1 MGWWSVTILGGDL
14 PLDILDKVEDLTGLN
29 DLYPLAEINQDTKKQ
44 LKNKLDQNLELW
56 TSEILQDCEEDEQN
70 VVLQVLALIS
80 LAAGSNI
87 SNELKTRFVE
97 AAKNDEWANSTE
109 KDPDVP
115 QRKLIMK
122 QLIDALETH
131 DGKSVL
137 LQEETL
143 MESFSKSEDQSMIN
157 KNTQKSQ
164 NITDAELD
172 EYIRKEYGN
181 PEDLI
186 PDLPLHLQESVK
198 KLRESEE
205 ELKQIL
211 QTQPTKDQI
220 AQYAGIDIE
229 TVDYL
234 KNLLGKLNLGK

>member
-14 PLDILDKVEDLTGLN
+14 PLDILDEIESRTGLN
-29 DLYPLAEINQDTKKQ
+29 DLYPFAEMSQDTKEK
-44 LKNKLDQNLELW
+44 LKNQLNQKIDLW
-56 TSEILQDCEEDEQN
+56 TEEILSSSESTEQN

-87 SNELKTRFVE
+87 SSELKLRFLE

-109 KDPDVP
+109 NDPDVP
-115 QRKLIMK
+115 QRKLIMQ
-122 QLIDALETH
+122 QLIDALVTH

-143 MESFSKSEDQSMIN
+143 LESFSSNDDLNLIS
-157 KNTQKSQ
+157 KNTQKAQ
-164 NITDAELD
+164 NITDKELD
-172 EYIRKEYGN
+172 DYIRREYSN

-186 PDLPLHLQESVK
+186 PGVPLHLQSSIK
-198 KLRESEE
+198 KLQESEQ
-205 ELKQIL
+205 ELKLIL
-211 QTQPTKDQI
+211 HKKPTKDQI

-234 KNLLGKLNLGK
+234 KNLLGNLSLGK